1 MVALRRVIIAHFCA
15 YVGVHSTQNHQG
27 KQNRML
33 RFHLF
38 TFIYANN
45 LIVLILEDMFYDYV
59 CSVLH

>member
-1 MVALRRVIIAHFCA
+1 
-15 YVGVHSTQNHQG
+15 
-27 KQNRML
+27 ML